1 VIDRKQK
8 GEYIGREKNNKEIFS
23 MNETK
28 EILSL
33 TVEIGDMMLRS
44 GAEIFRVE
52 DSMIHI
58 LDSFGLDEYDVY
70 VLSNGIFASANEKK
84 DDACSVIRHV
94 PLSSTH
100 LGKVIA
106 LNQLTRDICGGRC
119 TIAEAWERLA
129 DCGRIPAYPPAL
141 QLLSCGL
148 VCGAFAFLFEGS
160 APDAAVAFCIGVI
173 EQLFLFLCQKKKVT
187 RFLTTLYTSLL
198 ISLLSALAVGI
209 GLPVVNAKVVIGSIM
224 PIVPGIALTTS
235 IRDIHNGDY
244 LSGAIHLLDAL
255 LTALCIAV
263 GISVPILVLRYL
275 GGVL

>member
-1 VIDRKQK
+1 MVIMR
-8 GEYIGREKNNKEIFS
+8 
-23 MNETK
+23 NEMATTK
-28 EILSL
+28 EILTL
-33 TVEIGDMMLRS
+33 TVEIGDLMLRN

-52 DSMIHI
+52 DSMLHI
-58 LDSFGLDEYDVY
+58 LNSFGLEEYDVY
-70 VLSNGIFASANEKK
+70 VLSNGIFASADESK

-106 LNQLTRDICGGRC
+106 LNQLSRDICAHRC
-119 TIAEAWERLA
+119 TITEARERLKEC
-129 DCGRIPAYPPAL
+129 DRIPTYPTAL
-141 QLLSCGL
+141 QLVCCGL
-148 VCGAFAFLFEGS
+148 VCGAFAVLFGGG
-160 APDAAVAFCIGVI
+160 AAEAVVAFFIGVI
-173 EQLFLFLCQKKKVT
+173 EQLFMFFCNQKNVT

-198 ISLLSALAVGI
+198 ISILSAFAVGA
-209 GLPVVNAKVVIGSIM
+209 GLPVVNATVVIGSLM

-263 GISVPILVLRYL
+263 GISVPIIILRFLGEVL
-275 GGVL
+275 

>member
-1 VIDRKQK
+1 MTTK
-8 GEYIGREKNNKEIFS
+8 
-23 MNETK
+23 MATTK
-28 EILSL
+28 EILTL
-33 TVEIGDMMLRS
+33 TVEIGDLMLRS

-52 DSMIHI
+52 DSMLHI
-58 LDSFGLDEYDVY
+58 LDSFGLEEYDVY
-70 VLSNGIFASANEKK
+70 VLSNGIFASADESK

-106 LNQLTRDICGGRC
+106 LNQLTRDICAHRC
-119 TIAEAWERLA
+119 TIAEARERLEKYT
-129 DCGRIPAYPPAL
+129 RMSTYPTLL
-141 QLLSCGL
+141 QLICCGL
-148 VCGAFAFLFEGS
+148 ICGAFAIMFDGGAAE
-160 APDAAVAFCIGVI
+160 AAVAFCIGVI
-173 EQLFLFLCQKKKVT
+173 EQLFIFSCNKRKVT

-198 ISLLSALAVGI
+198 ISILSAMAVGA
-209 GLPVVNAKVVIGSIM
+209 GLPVVNATVVIGSLM

-263 GISVPILVLRYL
+263 GISVPIIVLRFL